1 MYWHGPEVSELAE
14 PLESELP
21 EDPVLGTRDE
31 EVDEDEDGDWSPAAG
46 VAPLELEPPQ
56 PARSAMRRPALIDEM
71 VRSFMAEP
79 LSLEWMS
86 PWRRVSVGIP

>member
-21 EDPVLGTRDE
+21 EDPLLGTLDE
-31 EVDEDEDGDWSPAAG
+31 EVEEDDDTSLAAG
-46 VAPLELEPPQ
+46 AAPLELEPPQ

-79 LSLEWMS
+79 CLWSVC
-86 PWRRVSVGIP
+86 RRGVG